1 MSTARSKH
9 SRRNTIIGAVITVAV
24 VVAVFGFMLPKVA
37 NYDKV
42 WATLGALG
50 PLETAFIA
58 VGSILTMLTFWWM
71 NMAALPGLGFH
82 QSAYS
87 TQSSYAVANTVPA
100 GGPISLGLT
109 YEILHS
115 YRFSTDSI
123 VLMVGVGGIWNVFG
137 KFIIPVLAVAFL
149 LISGDHSSGIMT
161 TALIG
166 IAALVVALGL
176 MALVLWKESLARRI
190 GNLVG
195 RIVSWVLKLIHKPPI
210 TTLGDQAVT
219 FRTHTIG
226 LVKHRWQILTL
237 TAVANNL
244 AYYIVLLVALRG
256 VGVTSAEVD
265 WAETFAA
272 FAFGRLASAIPI
284 TPGAVGTAE
293 AAYIGLLVAAGAPN
307 AETVAAVLLFR
318 ACTYLFPIPVGGV
331 TYLLWRRDV
340 KTGKATRAHV

>member
-1 MSTARSKH
+1 MSTPRSKH
-9 SRRNTIIGAVITVAV
+9 SRRNTIIGAVITVVV
-24 VVAVFGFMLPKVA
+24 VVAVFGFLLPKVA

-42 WATLGALG
+42 WATLGSLG
-50 PLETAFIA
+50 PAETAMIA
-58 VGSILTMLTFWWM
+58 AGSILAMLTFWWM
-71 NMAALPGLGFH
+71 NMAALPGLGFRR
-82 QSAYS
+82 SAYA

-115 YRFSTDSI
+115 YRIATDSI

-137 KFIIPVLAVAFL
+137 KFIIPVVAVACL
-149 LISGDHSSGIMT
+149 LLTGDHSPGIVT
-161 TALIG
+161 AALIG
-166 IAALVVALGL
+166 VAALVVALGL

-190 GNLVG
+190 GNLAG
-195 RIVSWVLKLIHKPPI
+195 RIVSWVLKLFKKPPV
-210 TTLGDQAVT
+210 TNLGDQAVD

-226 LVKHRWQILTL
+226 LVKHRWAILTL
-237 TAVANNL
+237 TAVANNV
-244 AYYIVLLVALRG
+244 AFYVVLLISLRG

-340 KTGKATRAHV
+340 RTGKATRAHA